1 MSSLKGKKIL
11 LGVCGSIAAYKSA
24 ILIRL
29 LVKEGATIKVIMTRE
44 AGKFIS
50 PLSLSTLSKNP
61 VLSELTTDN
70 GSLWNNH
77 VELGLWADLFL
88 VAPTSANTISKFASG
103 TCDNLLSAAYLS
115 ARCPVFISPA
125 MDEDMWAHA
134 STKRNILLLK
144 QNGNAILNVSHGELA
159 SGLVGEGRM
168 MEPAEIISKLMNHFN
183 ASQTLKGKKVL
194 ITAGP
199 TYEAIDPVRFIGNHS
214 SGKMGY
220 AIAEACIK
228 NGAEVTLISGPVN
241 MPAPSKL
248 KKFVSIKTADE
259 LFSATTKAFA
269 KSDITIMAAAVAD
282 YKPQR
287 IAINKIKKIEGELN
301 IELVKTKDILA
312 ELGKRKKKNQML
324 IGFALETEN
333 EVSNAQE
340 KLKAK
345 KLDFIILN
353 SLQDQGAGFGT
364 DTNKVTILDNGGKK
378 IELPLKMK
386 TEIAHDIINFIISKL
401 HA

>member
-24 ILIRL
+24 FLIRL
-29 LVKEGATIKVIMTRE
+29 LVKEGAKVKVIMTRE

-61 VLSELTTDN
+61 VLSELTTADD
-70 GSLWNNH
+70 SRWNNH
-77 VELGLWADLFL
+77 VELALWADLFL
-88 VAPTSANTISKFASG
+88 IAPASANTIAKFANG
-103 TCDNLLSAAYLS
+103 YCDNLLTAVYLS

-134 STKRNILLLK
+134 STKRNIQLLN
-144 QNGNAILNVSHGELA
+144 QNGNTVLKVSHGELA
-159 SGLVGEGRM
+159 SGLIGEGRM
-168 MEPAEIISKLMNHFN
+168 MQPEEIISLLTNYFN
-183 ASQTLKGKKVL
+183 SSQSLKGKKIL

-220 AIAEACIK
+220 ALAEVCIK
-228 NGAEVTLISGPVN
+228 HGADVTLISGPVN
-241 MPAPSKL
+241 ISVPSHL

-259 LFSATTKAFA
+259 LFSATTKAFVIA
-269 KSDITIMAAAVAD
+269 DITIMAAAVAD
-282 YKPQR
+282 YKPQKT
-287 IAINKIKKIEGELN
+287 AVNKIKKKEGELN
-301 IELVKTKDILA
+301 IELVKTKDILL
-312 ELGKRKKKNQML
+312 EIGKKKKKNQLL

-333 EVSNAQE
+333 ELANAKE
-340 KLKAK
+340 KLKTK
-345 KLDFIILN
+345 NLDFIILN
-353 SLQDQGAGFGT
+353 SLKDKGAGFGT
-364 DTNKVTILDNGGKK
+364 DTNKVTVIDSGGKK
-378 IELPLKMK
+378 KELPMKMK
-386 TEIAHDIINFIISKL
+386 TEIAHDIVNIIISKL